1 MCKEKNMFFRRL
13 GCINR
18 MGFDRQ
24 RTLVIRNE
32 LVLIISKSSNK
43 MYANKRFSNKQR
55 VKFSFL
61 DSIEHLPYKPTTG
74 FLVNLKRLAR
84 TINSK
89 TCVTTATQK

>member
-1 MCKEKNMFFRRL
+1 MCKERNMFVRL
-13 GCINR
+13 RPINR
-18 MGFDRQ
+18 MGYEKQ

-32 LVLIISKSSNK
+32 LVSIMCESYNK

-61 DSIEHLPYKPTTG
+61 VSIEHLPYKPTTG
-74 FLVNLKRLAR
+74 LLVNLKRLAR

-89 TCVTTATQK
+89 TCVKTATQK